1 MPVVSSNAE
10 GGIPTTRASSQP
22 YSVYAEVH
30 ACTES
35 GQGLATG
42 SAKVCRHCGQVS
54 PLPPVPRLPHAV
66 EDPEPSRALH
76 PHTSLCSVL
85 GGAVFHEDIVS
96 SGAGGLIAVQD
107 ICFSSTS
114 EADLLPFYGR
124 CYVGYIPTGGNVM
137 GLSKAARLAAYFGHR
152 CTKPTCRNDLRCTL
166 QVPLD

>member
-1 MPVVSSNAE
+1 MTLTYNACRLLE
-10 GGIPTTRASSQP
+10 RCGGHSYIQHERQANRT
-22 YSVYAEVH
+22 VCAEVH
-30 ACTES
+30 ACAES

-42 SAKVCRHCGQVS
+42 SAKVCRYCGQAS
-54 PLPPVPRLPHAV
+54 PLRCRLYLDYRMLLRILSLA
-66 EDPEPSRALH
+66 ELYT
-76 PHTSLCSVL
+76 HTSLCSVL

-152 CTKPTCRNDLRCTL
+152 CTKPTCRNDL
-166 QVPLD
+166 